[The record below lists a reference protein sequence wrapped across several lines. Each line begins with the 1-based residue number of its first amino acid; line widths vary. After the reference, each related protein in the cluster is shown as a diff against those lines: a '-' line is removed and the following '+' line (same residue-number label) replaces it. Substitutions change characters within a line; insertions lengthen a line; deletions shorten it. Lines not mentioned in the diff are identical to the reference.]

1 MSVRLSEISFWP
13 AQLYLTPPLLFYL
26 TLSLHVCNV
35 GTAAAE
41 AAANET
47 SLTVRAGRNRQLQVF
62 EEVPTNETFLPFL
75 TKLQL
80 SQISRICCLLTNIM
94 K

>member
-26 TLSLHVCNV
+26 TLSLHDCNV

-41 AAANET
+41 AATNET
-47 SLTVRAGRNRQLQVF
+47 NLTVHAGKNGQLQVF
-62 EEVPTNETFLPFL
+62 EEVPTNEMFVPFFNQTPVEPDLQAFLF
-75 TKLQL
+75 TH
-80 SQISRICCLLTNIM
+80 
-94 K
+94 